1 MQTFE
6 YKTIIIRDDEDPV
19 PRLNAEGQNG
29 WEVIY
34 IEKDYDYKIWMK
46 RKLDKEIRH
55 RFSNLRKGP
64 DYSNTLPKRNL

>member
-6 YKTIIIRDDEDPV
+6 YKTIIIREDEDPV

-46 RKLDKEIRH
+46 RK
-55 RFSNLRKGP
+55 
-64 DYSNTLPKRNL
+64 

>member
-6 YKTIIIRDDEDPV
+6 YKTIIIREDEDPV
-19 PRLNAEGQNG
+19 QKLNAEGQNG

-46 RKLDKEIRH
+46 RKLDKVIVH
-55 RFSNLRKGP
+55 RYSNLRKGP
-64 DYSNTLPKRNL
+64 A